1 MGKANQRSPA
11 AGPLQRD
18 EHFIVW
24 MRMAV
29 LPTFRKLWGRIE
41 TDLPAGATIRVNIQ
55 NRYNTYRFHGRK
67 RVVVSTA
74 SWLGGKNS
82 FLGIA
87 YLTVGSASIM
97 IGLMFAL
104 ISWRWPRKLG
114 DVSQLSWNKTHQP

>member
-1 MGKANQRSPA
+1 
-11 AGPLQRD
+11 
-18 EHFIVW
+18 
-24 MRMAV
+24 MAV

-55 NRYNTYRFHGRK
+55 TRYNTYRFHGHK
-67 RVVVSTA
+67 RVVISTA
-74 SWLGGKNS
+74 SWLGGKNR